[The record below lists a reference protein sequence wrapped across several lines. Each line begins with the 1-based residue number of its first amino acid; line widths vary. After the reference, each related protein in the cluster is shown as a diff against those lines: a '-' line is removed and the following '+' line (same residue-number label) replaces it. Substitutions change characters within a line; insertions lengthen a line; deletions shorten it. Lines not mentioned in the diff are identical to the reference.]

1 MAFSIEYMEKL
12 MSLFVS
18 IHGRKPVDY
27 AEFEAWVEIYE
38 ANQYTTNSRRNIAEE
53 FNQIK

>member
-27 AEFEAWVEIYE
+27 AEFEAWVELYESNIY
-38 ANQYTTNSRRNIAEE
+38 TLNSRRE
-53 FNQIK
+53 IK